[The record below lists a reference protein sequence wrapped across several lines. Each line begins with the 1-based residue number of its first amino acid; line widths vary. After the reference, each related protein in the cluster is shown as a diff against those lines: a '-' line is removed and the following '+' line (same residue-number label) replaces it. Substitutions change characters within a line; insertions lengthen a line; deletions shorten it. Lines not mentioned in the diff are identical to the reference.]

1 MDYIRN
7 SKNRKLKA
15 QILGFFSRLTFGSY
29 RLGLSG
35 KGILFSNFL
44 VLIVLF
50 FPWMRLVY
58 MDGSIHNFGAFSS
71 FSWYIGYGIV
81 LGIILIAFF
90 LLSHSKKEQLRA
102 YVPFRLSD
110 TQAIVFIDAMILTS
124 LLHFLSMA
132 SIFPNFA
139 NQINVLLAFDIVLT
153 LCILILIFSYF
164 FSKSEKQA
172 LAWMSYLDK
181 KEPSVFDEYKDIL
194 DSTWERSV
202 QNDPHKNMSLPI

>member
-29 RLGLSG
+29 RLGFSG
-35 KGILFSNFL
+35 KAILFSNIL

-58 MDGSIHNFGAFSS
+58 MDGSIHTFGAFSF
-71 FSWYIGYGIV
+71 FSGYIGYGMLLWV
-81 LGIILIAFF
+81 LLIAFF

-110 TQAIVFIDAMILTS
+110 AQAIVFIDAMMLTS
-124 LLHFLSMA
+124 LVHFLSMA
-132 SIFPNFA
+132 LIFQNFSSQTTVLFGC
-139 NQINVLLAFDIVLT
+139 QILLT
-153 LCILILIFSYF
+153 LVILILFFSFF

-181 KEPSVFDEYKDIL
+181 KEPSVFDEYKDII
-194 DSTWERSV
+194 DSKWERAS
-202 QNDPHKNMSLPI
+202 QNDPNKNMSLPI